1 MLMKRT
7 DEFSKNLTEEQ
18 LIRRA
23 LLSATEEEYQEAL
36 RAVPE
41 APVPGSLCGCPL

>member
-1 MLMKRT
+1 MKRT

-23 LLSATEEEYQEAL
+23 LLSATEEEYQEL
-36 RAVPE
+36 ITPE
-41 APVPGSLCGCPL
+41 EEA